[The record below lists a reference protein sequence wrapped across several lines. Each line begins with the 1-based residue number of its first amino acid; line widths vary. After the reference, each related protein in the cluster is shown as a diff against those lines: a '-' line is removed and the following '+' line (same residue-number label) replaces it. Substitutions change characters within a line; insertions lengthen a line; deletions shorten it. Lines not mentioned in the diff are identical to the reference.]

1 MIIAGLVQR
10 VQRFQSDFRFVA
22 EYFVANRMKKE
33 GKEPKYTIT
42 LDHLKH
48 VEEFVELMN
57 AITNSDRFSTIP
69 KIVKE
74 RGEGSVFTIM
84 FDEAEARG
92 AIKEA
97 IKIYHDDLHL
107 SPMMVLQKIIYR
119 FSLQETDARKYVEE
133 TLGVTLG
140 EFATVLEPAKA
151 YNPGIPEGEK
161 D

>member
-1 MIIAGLVQR
+1 VQNGQAGGA
-10 VQRFQSDFRFVA
+10 D
-22 EYFVANRMKKE
+22 
-33 GKEPKYTIT
+33 
-42 LDHLKH
+42 
-48 VEEFVELMN
+48 EEELVELMN

-84 FDEAEARG
+84 FDEAEARGIAKGEARG

-140 EFATVLEPAKA
+140 ESSTVLAEPVAA
-151 YNPGIPEGEK
+151 YDPGEQEEEK
-161 D
+161 V

>member
-1 MIIAGLVQR
+1 MQIGQTGG
-10 VQRFQSDFRFVA
+10 
-22 EYFVANRMKKE
+22 ANE
-33 GKEPKYTIT
+33 GE
-42 LDHLKH
+42 H
-48 VEEFVELMN
+48 VEAFVELMN

-74 RGEGSVFTIM
+74 RGEESVFTIM
-84 FDEAEARG
+84 FDEAEARGEARG

-140 EFATVLEPAKA
+140 ESATVLAEPVAA
-151 YNPGIPEGEK
+151 YDPGEQEEEK
-161 D
+161 V